1 MTGQLGIGSRR
12 EKNREEIFDDK
23 CKWTR
28 GQGGSERGKN
38 ENLKNENIKPLNLKN
53 MKR

>member
-1 MTGQLGIGSRR
+1 MTGHWKQ
-12 EKNREEIFDDK
+12 EQKNREETFNDIYN
-23 CKWTR
+23 WTR
-28 GQGGSERGKN
+28 GQGGSGRGKN